1 MKQQKTFSLVAFA
14 MLQAALL
21 LSACSSEENIPVSG
35 GIAVTDAHINISVA
49 PFETSNSKAKTRAG
63 GTDETKADTV
73 LLANGMRAICTVE
86 EDDEAEQTRAPKPIA
101 DGHYTIYACDPVT
114 GNRITGP
121 DKLLKGTVTG
131 GVFQSDGGTRL
142 FLDPGTYKFVCFN
155 DAFEIQGNSLILKTA
170 YVQTNGVYPHGVGN
184 YSGGKDALL
193 GTATETISGGE
204 WKVTFVLK
212 HQTAR
217 VRMRLVVYTD
227 HLDNVHGG
235 FCDAYTPYPVELT
248 YSADG
253 ENPTTYM
260 TSSGYRSLL
269 AGFAF
274 PATSADFHATYV
286 KAHQFMS
293 NDMFICP
300 GELNTIFAT
309 GGAIAGNVYAKAMG
323 DINTGNLHKTYQRNH
338 SYTVTYRLL
347 PDALYLFEDGS
358 CGAYSEKGSRT
369 AIAAVVKEKTNTEE
383 GTAVALK
390 DCVNQGGTKDFA
402 YGSFP
407 PSGTRLFEKNNTSN
421 YSDMASTLN
430 DVDGYKWTW
439 ETTGS
444 EDGTVKANDN
454 INYSCFYAAA
464 NYHPGVATQNIG
476 KWYLPAAGEM
486 KQLITCY
493 GTPTITTV
501 DEHRVELGFDYINLI
516 NKGFTDA
523 GGEAMSQFGVGYWT
537 SSEVVFSGVGWSSNQ
552 TPVLYYDN
560 IKKTYVV
567 GENAARHNNDS
578 CIRPFVHF

>member
-1 MKQQKTFSLVAFA
+1 MKQQKTFSLVAFVL
-14 MLQAALL
+14 LQAALL
-21 LSACSSEENIPVSG
+21 LSACSSEENIPASG

-49 PFETSNSKAKTRAG
+49 PFETSSGKAKTRAG

-235 FCDAYTPYPVELT
+235 FSDAYTPYPVELT

-260 TSSGYRSLL
+260 ISSAYRSLL

-300 GELNTIFAT
+300 GELNITFAT
-309 GGAIAGNVYAKAMG
+309 DGAIAGNVYAKAMG
-323 DINTGNLHKTYQRNH
+323 DISIRIGGVHKTYQRNH

-369 AIAAVVKEKTNTEE
+369 PIAVVGREKTNAKE
-383 GTAVALK
+383 GLAVALK
-390 DCVNQGGTKDFA
+390 NTEAA
-402 YGSFP
+402 YYADLSKIPGYVDSYK
-407 PSGTRLFEKNNTSN
+407 LNNKNYHSE
-421 YSDMASTLN
+421 N
-430 DVDGYKWTW
+430 DADLWTDELGEQWTW
-439 ETTGS
+439 ESSGS
-444 EDGTVKANDN
+444 SNGDIKANN
-454 INYSCFYAAA
+454 KEGYGAFYLAAHY
-464 NYHPGVATQNIG
+464 NPGVALTGDMVGKRWFFPAIG
-476 KWYLPAAGEM
+476 DWWAFLREFVADKTTPPTLALTFPTDQVDAMFTNAGGMGLSDLAHFSGKSASEFDSGAGEVSFAVY
-486 KQLITCY
+486 TF
-493 GTPTITTV
+493 GN
-501 DEHRVELGFDYINLI
+501 RVQVLSTMFKFLY
-516 NKGFTDA
+516 
-523 GGEAMSQFGVGYWT
+523 
-537 SSEVVFSGVGWSSNQ
+537 Q
-552 TPVLYYDN
+552 TE
-560 IKKTYVV
+560 T
-567 GENAARHNNDS
+567 
-578 CIRPFVHF
+578 RPFIHF

>member
-14 MLQAALL
+14 LLQAALL
-21 LSACSSEENIPVSG
+21 LSACSSEENIPASG

-49 PFETSNSKAKTRAG
+49 PFETSSGKAKTRAE

-217 VRMRLVVYTD
+217 VHMRLVVYTD

-235 FCDAYTPYPVELT
+235 FSDAYTPHPVELT

-300 GELNTIFAT
+300 GELNITFAT
-309 GGAIAGNVYAKAMG
+309 DGAIAGNVYAKAMG
-323 DINTGNLHKTYQRNH
+323 DISIRIGGVHKTYQRNH

-369 AIAAVVKEKTNTEE
+369 PIAVVGREKTNAKE
-383 GTAVALK
+383 GLAVALK
-390 DCVNQGGTKDFA
+390 NTEAA
-402 YGSFP
+402 YYADLSKIPGYVDSYK
-407 PSGTRLFEKNNTSN
+407 LNNKNYHSE
-421 YSDMASTLN
+421 N
-430 DVDGYKWTW
+430 DADLWTDELGEQWTW
-439 ETTGS
+439 ESSGS
-444 EDGTVKANDN
+444 SNGDIKANN
-454 INYSCFYAAA
+454 KEGYGAFYLAAHY
-464 NYHPGVATQNIG
+464 NPGVALTGDMVGKRWFFPAIG
-476 KWYLPAAGEM
+476 DWWAFLREFVADKTTPPTLALTFPTDQVDAMFTNAGGMGLSDLAHFSGKSASEFDSGAGEVSFAVY
-486 KQLITCY
+486 TF
-493 GTPTITTV
+493 GN
-501 DEHRVELGFDYINLI
+501 RVQVLSTMFKFLY
-516 NKGFTDA
+516 
-523 GGEAMSQFGVGYWT
+523 
-537 SSEVVFSGVGWSSNQ
+537 Q
-552 TPVLYYDN
+552 TE
-560 IKKTYVV
+560 T
-567 GENAARHNNDS
+567 
-578 CIRPFVHF
+578 RPFIHF